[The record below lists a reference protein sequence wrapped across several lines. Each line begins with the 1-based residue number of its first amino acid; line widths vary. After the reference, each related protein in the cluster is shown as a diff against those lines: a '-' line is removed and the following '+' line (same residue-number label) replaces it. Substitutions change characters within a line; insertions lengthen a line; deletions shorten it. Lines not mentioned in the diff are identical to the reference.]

1 MTMDRKELET
11 MLDNVEHIREYDP
24 SNMYN
29 RIFDLP
35 EQVDKALKLAQA
47 WKLDP
52 DDFADIR
59 NIVFVGMGGSAIG
72 GDLVRSYLRS
82 ELLIPVEVCRNYE
95 LPEYVDDE
103 TLVIVSSYS
112 GNTEETL
119 SALDDALRRKA
130 LIAALSTGGI
140 LEDVCKLNDIP
151 LLILPGGLQPRAA
164 IGYSFVPLL
173 IFFEKIGLTKG
184 ATKDVT
190 AVVSKLEKLRE
201 KYIEDNGTLSNP
213 AKRIATLMAGRIPII
228 YGGPSLTDIVALRWK
243 GQLCENSKVLAFSNV
258 FPEMNHN
265 ELVGWSD
272 IVKQHEEKF
281 LVVFLRDAEDHPKIR
296 RRMNIV
302 KDLISKLEVEVVDL
316 HSMGDSRLERIFSL
330 IQMGDFISY
339 YLAVLNQVDPTP
351 VEVIESL
358 KQRLVETKVS

>member
-1 MTMDRKELET
+1 MEKKELET
-11 MLDNVEHIREYDP
+11 LLDDVEFIRDNDP

-35 EQVDKALKLAQA
+35 EQIEKALKLARA
-47 WKLDP
+47 WKLSAN
-52 DDFADIR
+52 DFADIR
-59 NIVFVGMGGSAIG
+59 NIVFIGMGGSAIG
-72 GDLVRSYLRS
+72 GDLLRSYLRS
-82 ELLIPVEVCRNYE
+82 ELLIPVEVCRHYE

-103 TLVIVSSYS
+103 SLVIVSSYS

-119 SALDDALRRKA
+119 AALDDALRRKA
-130 LIAALSTGGI
+130 LIAAVSTGGI
-140 LEDVCKLNDIP
+140 MEDVCNLNDIP
-151 LLILPGGLQPRAA
+151 LMIVPDGLQPRAA

-173 IFFEKIGLTKG
+173 VFFEKIGLAKN
-184 ATKDVT
+184 AVKEVT
-190 AVVSKLEKLRE
+190 GMFGKLDKLRE
-201 KYIEDNGTLSNP
+201 KYIEDNPTISNP

-228 YGGPSLTDIVALRWK
+228 YGGPVLTDIVALRWK
-243 GQLCENSKVLAFSNV
+243 GQICENGKTLAFSNV

-272 IVKQHEEKF
+272 VVRQHEDKF

-302 KDLISKLEVEVVDL
+302 KDMISKLDIEVVDL

-339 YLAVLNQVDPTP
+339 YLAVLNRVDPTP
-351 VEVIESL
+351 VEVIENL
-358 KQRLVETKVS
+358 KKRMVESKVT